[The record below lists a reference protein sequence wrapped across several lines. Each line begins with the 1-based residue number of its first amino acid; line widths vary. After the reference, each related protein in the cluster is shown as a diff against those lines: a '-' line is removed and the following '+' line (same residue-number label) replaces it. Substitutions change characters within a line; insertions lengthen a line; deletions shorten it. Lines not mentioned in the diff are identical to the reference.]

1 MAFVRKQ
8 KRGNRSYYYL
18 VESKRNG
25 VKVKQ
30 VNLQYLGT
38 QEPVKEK
45 IELIIKKIKS
55 KDLEGKTYDC

>member
-25 VKVKQ
+25 AKVTQ

-38 QEPVKEK
+38 QKPPKEK
-45 IELIIKKIKS
+45 IDLIIKEIKS
-55 KDLEGKTYDC
+55 KNME

>member
-8 KRGNRSYYYL
+8 KRGNRTYYYL

-25 VKVKQ
+25 VKVNQ

-38 QEPVKEK
+38 QKPSKEK
-45 IELIIKKIKS
+45 IDLIIKEIKL
-55 KDLEGKTYDC
+55 KNME